1 MRLADN
7 ELSFAA
13 AIPGCDVEKV
23 DATVH
28 GFEHGSDGF
37 LTAGGTPDLADTTTT
52 TEGKTTYLAEFSKG
66 VSFHEHYNLARV
78 VALRTAVQISYAK
91 ILGIMSD

>member
-1 MRLADN
+1 VIGKKGAEFVRTMRLADN

-13 AIPGCDVEKV
+13 AIPGCDGEKV

-28 GFEHGSDGF
+28 VFEPGSDGF
-37 LTAGGTPDLADTTTT
+37 LTAGGTPDLADTTT

-66 VSFHEHYNLARV
+66 VSFHGA
-78 VALRTAVQISYAK
+78 
-91 ILGIMSD
+91 